1 MPRTTKY
8 PAAGLLDVDQ
18 ATAINAKLDAM
29 NHNITM
35 QFKQIALNQ
44 AHVNVVHQAASWCGI
59 CSSGAHETELCK
71 ANPDF
76 VNYVGNAQRGGGH
89 KNYGNTYNSSWR
101 NHLNFS

>member
-35 QFKQIALNQ
+35 QFKQITLNQ
-44 AHVNVVHQAASWCGI
+44 APVNDIQQSTVWCEVCG
-59 CSSGAHETELCK
+59 SGAHDMT
-71 ANPDF
+71 
-76 VNYVGNAQRGGGH
+76 Q
-89 KNYGNTYNSSWR
+89 
-101 NHLNFS
+101 NHVKQIQIQLTM